1 MQKYDS
7 VVKGGSLVIPRVG
20 IIKADVG
27 ISGEKVTEIAENIP
41 AQGAERVVDASGK
54 FVFPGAIDSHFHVGI
69 YRPMRDDATSESS
82 SAASGGITTIL
93 SYFRTGKDYL
103 NKVGPYKEIFPE
115 VLELSEDSFVT
126 DYSYHLA
133 IMTREQ
139 LNEMPWL
146 LSDAGVSQFKYYM
159 FYKTL
164 DLTGASK
171 AGSYLMT
178 EEPLDLGLLYEM
190 MSRVVDINKRFG
202 GYGTARVAVHCE
214 DPEIIRVTAR
224 EVKEHGSSGNL
235 TKDYSD
241 SRPSWQEKLA
251 IHEVGVV
258 ASHTGCPI
266 DLVHLSSE
274 EAVNAA
280 REVSSLYPNLD
291 ILREATLHHL
301 ALSNDKDYGVCAKVN
316 PPIRSSQDVEYLWEA
331 VLAGDIQTIISDHAC
346 LTRERKGGNYEAA
359 TAGFGGT
366 SLMFPVLIS
375 EGYHKRDL
383 SLERI
388 AELTSLNPAI
398 YHNLY
403 PKKGTIMLGSDAD
416 LAIVDVDKERR
427 VSTDILQS
435 AQDFSPFEGMS
446 LKGWVDCTILR
457 GKVIFNAGKVM
468 GKPGYGEYI
477 KRPIKLHYKET
488 KSHNEVH

>member
-1 MQKYDS
+1 MQKYGL
-7 VVKGGSLVIPRVG
+7 VIKGGSLVIPRVG

-178 EEPLDLGLLYEM
+178 EEPLDLGLLYELM
-190 MSRVVDINKRFG
+190 NRVSEVNDKLGDN
-202 GYGTARVAVHCE
+202 GTARVAIHCE
-214 DPEIIRVTAR
+214 DPEIIRAATKN
-224 EVKEHGSSGNL
+224 VKERGSSGNL

-241 SRPSWQEKLA
+241 SRPSWEEKLA

-266 DLVHLSSE
+266 DLVHLTGK
-274 EAVNAA
+274 EAVDAA
-280 REVSSLYPNLD
+280 REISSLYPELD

-301 ALSNDKDYGVCAKVN
+301 ALSNDKDYGVLGKVN
-316 PPIRSSQDVEYLWEA
+316 PPIRSREDVEYLWRA
-331 VLAGDIQTIISDHAC
+331 VLAGDIQTVISDHAC
-346 LTRERKGGNYEAA
+346 LTREMKKGDLWTA

-366 SLMFPVLIS
+366 SLMFPVLIT
-375 EGYHKRDL
+375 EGYHKRGL

-388 AELTSLNPAI
+388 AELTSLNPAT

-403 PKKGTIMLGSDAD
+403 PKKGTITVGSDAD
-416 LAIVDVDKERR
+416 LAIVDIDKARK
-427 VSTDILQS
+427 VSMDILQT
-435 AQDFSPFEGMS
+435 AQDFSPFVDMP
-446 LKGWVDCTILR
+446 LRGWVDCTILR
-457 GKVIFNAGKVM
+457 GKVIFAGGKVV
-468 GKPGYGEYI
+468 GKPGFGEYI
-477 KRPIKLHYKET
+477 KRPIKLHY
-488 KSHNEVH
+488 SHST